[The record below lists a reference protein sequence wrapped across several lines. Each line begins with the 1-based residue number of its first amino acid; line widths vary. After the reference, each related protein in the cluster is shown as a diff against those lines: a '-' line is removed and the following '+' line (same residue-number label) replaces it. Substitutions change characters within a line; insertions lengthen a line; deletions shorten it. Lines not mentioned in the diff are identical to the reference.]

1 MIDKAELIKLYN
13 QHPRLT
19 YKEISEKLGIKLGSL
34 GNHLYHLQAM
44 HEIESRGETGKFR
57 LMVEGEARLNRIED
71 LLKAGSTWQEVG
83 SDLKLT
89 PHWVKTYVGRYRP
102 ALFEIRDK
110 TYD

>member
-13 QHPRLT
+13 QRPRRT
-19 YKEISEKLGIKLGSL
+19 YQGRSERLNRTLRSL
-34 GNHLYHLQAM
+34 GNYLYHLQAM

-57 LMVEGEARLNRIED
+57 LTVKGEARLDRIED

-83 SDLKLT
+83 SDLKLA
-89 PHWVKTYVGRYRP
+89 PHWVKTYVGRHRP
-102 ALFEIRDK
+102 ALFEIRAK